1 MGFLALIIALLAEQL
16 RPLPRD
22 NLVHRAVA
30 ALADRVAAFTNAGQR
45 LHGMVG
51 WFAVVG
57 IAVVAILL
65 LESIA
70 ASIGAFA
77 LLVLHAVVLYH
88 TVGFRQFSHAFTEIQ
103 LALAANDVDG
113 ARQALQRW
121 VRLHEPGYVVGD
133 LPVNEVCRQ
142 AIAHALV
149 AAHRHVFGPLF
160 WYMLLPGAIGP
171 VLYRA
176 AQFLADRWQAGRGV
190 PSRAGALGSAVAPPL
205 DDLADPLE
213 GPAIEA
219 AVLPGEPYGEFASQA
234 YRVID
239 WLPVR
244 LASAGFAIVGNFE
257 DAVYCWR
264 AAAATDRGEPQR
276 RILLMAGGGALGLR
290 IADPRIEADVRG
302 QGVVDDD
309 PSLALGQGTGGFD
322 WQGSEPDAAGLRSAA
337 ALVWRSLVLWI
348 LLFGM
353 VTIANWLGR

>member
-1 MGFLALIIALLAEQL
+1 MGFLALILALLAEQV

-22 NLVHRAVA
+22 NLAHRG
-30 ALADRVAAFTNAGQR
+30 ALAFADRVAAFTNAGQR
-45 LHGMVG
+45 MHGVVG
-51 WFAVVG
+51 WAIVVG
-57 IAVVAILL
+57 VAVIGILVL
-65 LESIA
+65 HWIA
-70 ASIGAFA
+70 ASIGALA

-103 LALAANDVDG
+103 LALAAGDAEG
-113 ARQALQRW
+113 AREALQRW
-121 VRLHEPGYVVGD
+121 VRRHDPQYVAGD
-133 LPVNEVCRQ
+133 LPINEVCRQ

-160 WYMLLPGAIGP
+160 WYLLLPGAIGP

-176 AQFLADRWQAGRGV
+176 AQFLADRWQSARLLPV
-190 PSRAGALGSAVAPPL
+190 RAQATDAPTAH
-205 DDLADPLE
+205 ADPLAQ
-213 GPAIEA
+213 PVVTAD
-219 AVLPGEPYGEFASQA
+219 EPYGEFARQA
-234 YRVID
+234 YAVID

-244 LASAGFAIVGNFE
+244 LAAAGFAIVGNFE
-257 DAVYCWR
+257 DSVYCAR
-264 AAAATDRGEPQR
+264 AAAAVDRGDAQR

-302 QGVVDDD
+302 QVSLDDD
-309 PSLALGQGTGGFD
+309 PSIALGQTPGSFD
-322 WQGSEPDAAGLRSAA
+322 WQGSEPDAAGLRSAS